1 MLVALLYRL
10 VVLHF
15 ASQILPTIGADSW
28 ERETGVDYG
37 WDERPVS
44 LEHVYAH
51 HTDTRI
57 YCLFKTSKL
66 TYLVLTYRQ
75 SIFVTVYSN
84 LLREWDT

>member
-28 ERETGVDYG
+28 EGETGVDYG

-44 LEHVYAH
+44 LAHVYAH
-51 HTDTRI
+51 HTDTGI